1 VVEAVAFQHI
11 DKSFGAVTALR
22 DVTFAVAPGE
32 CHAIVGE
39 NGAGKSTLLNIL
51 AGSLRPD
58 RGQLVLGGVPV
69 ALTNPREALSHGI
82 GLVHQEM
89 LAFPNLSAAANIF
102 AGREI
107 KNRFGWLRE
116 AEMRVRS
123 RELLERLRLP
133 ISPDAYVDTL
143 PPAHRQLLQVARAL
157 AFDCRLLALDEPTTS
172 LTAAETDQ
180 LFSILENLRLAGVTI
195 LYVSHRLPEVFR
207 LCHRITVLRDGRF
220 VDTFERESVSRDDI
234 VRAMVGRS
242 IPQRPPG
249 RPATPAKE
257 PRLRVTNLTRRGRI
271 EDVSLSVAPGEIVG
285 VFGLVGSGRT
295 ELLEAIAGVRPP
307 DRGSIAVDGRL
318 VHARS
323 PRAAARAGVVLV
335 PEDRQREGL
344 CFNLSLRHNLVLP
357 AAATRG
363 TFLIRRS
370 EIEASDA
377 LVRAWRIATPSTAV
391 TPDRLSGGNQQKIV
405 VAKWLALSPSVLLL
419 DEPTKGVDVAAK
431 YEIHG
436 IVLELATQGTAVL
449 LVSSDLPEVLTLS
462 DRVLVMR
469 EGRIRGEL
477 GAGADEEQVMR
488 LATAGDSVRS
498 VRLQADRGGAA

>member
-1 VVEAVAFQHI
+1 MEADAVAFQQI
-11 DKSFGAVTALR
+11 DKSFGAVTALK
-22 DVTFAVAPGE
+22 DVTFAVMPHE

-58 RGQLVLGGVPV
+58 RGQLALGGVPV
-69 ALTNPREALSHGI
+69 ALTSPRDALSRGI

-89 LAFPNLSAAANIF
+89 LAFPNLTVAANIF

-107 KNRFGWLRE
+107 RNRFGMLRE
-116 AEMRVRS
+116 ADMHARS
-123 RELLERLRLP
+123 RALLERMRLP
-133 ISPDAYVDTL
+133 ISPDAYVETL
-143 PPAHRQLLQVARAL
+143 RPAHRQLLQVARAL

-172 LTAAETDQ
+172 LTGAETDH
-180 LFSILENLRLAGVTI
+180 LFDILEDLRRNGVTI

-242 IPQRPPG
+242 IPPRPPG
-249 RPATPAKE
+249 QRPIAGEE
-257 PRLRVTNLTRRGRI
+257 PRLRVSNLSRRDSI
-271 EDVSLSVAPGEIVG
+271 EDVSLSVARGEVVG

-295 ELLEAIAGVRPP
+295 ELLETIAGIQQP
-307 DRGSIAVDGRL
+307 DRGTIAVDGLPVR
-318 VHARS
+318 ARS

-363 TFLIRRS
+363 TFLIRGS
-370 EIEASDA
+370 ELEESDA
-377 LVRAWRIATPSTAV
+377 LVRTWRIAAPSTAI

-405 VAKWLALSPSVLLL
+405 VAKWLALSPRVLLL

-436 IVLELATQGTAVL
+436 IVLELAARGTSVL

-477 GAGADEEQVMR
+477 AAGADEEQVMR
-488 LATAGDSVRS
+488 LATTAPGE
-498 VRLQADRGGAA
+498 AA

>member
-1 VVEAVAFQHI
+1 MDAVSFQQI

-58 RGQLVLGGVPV
+58 RGQLALGGVPV
-69 ALTNPREALSHGI
+69 AMANPRDALSRGI

-89 LAFPNLSAAANIF
+89 LAFPNLSVAANIF

-107 KNRFGWLRE
+107 TNRLGMLRE
-116 AEMRVRS
+116 AEMHARS
-123 RELLERLRLP
+123 RALLDRLRLD
-133 ISPDAYVDTL
+133 ISPDAYVETL
-143 PPAHRQLLQVARAL
+143 RPAHRQLLQVARAL

-172 LTAAETDQ
+172 LTSAETDH
-180 LFSILENLRLAGVTI
+180 LFSILEDLRLTGVTI

-220 VDTFERESVSRDDI
+220 VDTFERESVSHDDV

-242 IPQRPPG
+242 LPPKPEG
-249 RPATPAKE
+249 RRPAAGEE
-257 PRLRVTNLTRRGRI
+257 PRLRVTNMSRRGSVD
-271 EDVSLSVAPGEIVG
+271 DVSLSISPGEIVG
-285 VFGLVGSGRT
+285 VFGLIGSGRT
-295 ELLEAIAGVRPP
+295 ELLEMIAGIEPP
-307 DRGSIAVDGRL
+307 GRGSIAVDGLPVR
-318 VHARS
+318 ARS
-323 PRAAARAGVVLV
+323 PRAAARAGIVLV

-363 TFLIRRS
+363 TFLISTS
-370 EIEASDA
+370 EIAESDA
-377 LVRAWRIATPSTAV
+377 LVRTWRIAAPSTTV

-405 VAKWLALSPSVLLL
+405 VAKWLALSPRVLLL

-436 IVLELATQGTAVL
+436 IVLEMAARGTSVL

-488 LATAGDSVRS
+488 LATTAPGE
-498 VRLQADRGGAA
+498 AA